1 MLSEELA
8 FEACAGLGNEILEK
22 YNVTDRY
29 TGPQLMVD
37 FVGQNFRGVVSGLEK
52 KYNFTL
58 TDAEREKYVLMEED
72 RVIATL
78 EAKAKPCVGANEAL
92 TRTKGK
98 YAFAVVSSSA
108 YRRVLASVK
117 KVDQLPEFFAEDK
130 IFSAAT
136 SLPKPTTK
144 PDPAI
149 YNFACEKLGIKQK
162 ESVAVE
168 DSKSGTLSAVRAGI
182 WTIAYTG
189 SYHDPAKAE
198 EVGKMLMDNGAVIVM
213 KHWDE
218 FEEVLKKIEAM

>member
-1 MLSEELA
+1 
-8 FEACAGLGNEILEK
+8 
-22 YNVTDRY
+22 
-29 TGPQLMVD
+29 MVD
-37 FVGQNFRGVVSGLEK
+37 FVGQNFRGVVKGLES
-52 KYNFTL
+52 KYNFSL
-58 TDAEREKYVLMEED
+58 SDEERESYVKMEED

-78 EAKAKPCVGANEAL
+78 VEKAQPCAGANEAL
-92 TRTKGK
+92 ARTKGK
-98 YAFAVVSSSA
+98 YGFAVVSSSA

-117 KVDQLPEFFAEDK
+117 KVNQLPEFFSEDL

-149 YNFACEKLGIKQK
+149 YNFACEKIGVKQS
-162 ESVAVE
+162 ECIAVE

-189 SYHDPAKAE
+189 SYHDPSKAA
-198 EVGKMLMDNGAVIVM
+198 EVGQMLVDNGAVIVM

-218 FEEVLKKIEAM
+218 FEDIIKKIEAMPAKQ

>member
-1 MLSEELA
+1 
-8 FEACAGLGNEILEK
+8 
-22 YNVTDRY
+22 
-29 TGPQLMVD
+29 MVD
-37 FVGQNFRGVVSGLEK
+37 FVGQNFRGVVRGLET
-52 KYNFTL
+52 KYDFTL
-58 TDAEREKYVLMEED
+58 SDEERETYVKMEED

-78 EAKAKPCVGANEAL
+78 VEKAKPCLGANEAL
-92 TRTKGK
+92 ERTQGK
-98 YAFAVVSSSA
+98 YGFAVVSSSA

-117 KVDQLPEFFAEDK
+117 KVDQLPRYFSEDL

-149 YNFACEKLGIKQK
+149 YNFACEKIGVAQNECI
-162 ESVAVE
+162 AVE

-189 SYHDPAKAE
+189 SYHDPKKA
-198 EVGKMLMDNGAVIVM
+198 VDIGKMLMENGAVIVM

-218 FEEVLKKIEAM
+218 FEDVIKQIEAMPAKS

>member
-1 MLSEELA
+1 
-8 FEACAGLGNEILEK
+8 
-22 YNVTDRY
+22 
-29 TGPQLMVD
+29 MVD
-37 FVGQNFRGVVSGLEK
+37 FVGQNFRGVVGGLEK

-58 TDAEREKYVLMEED
+58 SDEEREKFVKMEED

-78 EAKAKPCVGANEAL
+78 EAKAKPCEGANEAL
-92 TRTKGK
+92 VRNKGK
-98 YAFAVVSSSA
+98 YGYAVVSSSA

-117 KVDQLPEFFAEDK
+117 KVNQLPEFFSEDK
-130 IFSAAT
+130 IFSAAS

-149 YNFACEKLGIKQK
+149 YNFACEKLGISQK

-198 EVGKMLMDNGAVIVM
+198 EVGKMLVENGAVVVM
-213 KHWDE
+213 KHWSE
-218 FEEVLKKIEAM
+218 FEECLRKIEAM